1 MKKALIRLMLSC
13 GFISGAYATESLIV
27 TNSVHKTASA
37 KISTVVGYSLMTDA
51 GLDSSWQNRD
61 KLTSEDQATLANYY
75 LTSPKI
81 PSSYSIAWKTSRFV
95 YFLGNYGVG
104 EKRFVSA
111 SDKKEG
117 VKLFDYGVKAGKIAM
132 DLDPSKVEGYYWYA
146 VDLGSWGLAKGIIA
160 SASSAGDGMDA
171 LKAAKKLDP
180 SYQWYG
186 SSRILGR
193 YYQELPGIFGGS
205 DKKALALY
213 EEATKKSPNSRV
225 NWLYLGRYYLKDGDA
240 SKGLEICTKG
250 LSLPNADGSLEETRY
265 KRELNEC
272 VKDAKYLIFL

>member
-1 MKKALIRLMLSC
+1 MKKSLISIIL
-13 GFISGAYATESLIV
+13 GFSLVSGAYALDNAT
-27 TNSVHKTASA
+27 TKNSIA
-37 KISTVVGYSLMTDA
+37 GYSLMTDA
-51 GLDSSWQNRD
+51 GLDQSWNNRE
-61 KLTSEDQATLANYY
+61 KLTSKEQTELANYY
-75 LTSPKI
+75 LTKPTL

-111 SDKKEG
+111 DDKTEG
-117 VKLFDYGVKAGKIAM
+117 VKLFDFGVNAGKIAM

-146 VDLGSWGLAKGIIA
+146 VDLGSYGLAKGIIA
-160 SASSAGDGMDA
+160 AASSAGDGMDA

-213 EEATKKSPNSRV
+213 EEATKKGANSSV
-225 NWLYLGRYYLKDGDA
+225 NWLYLGRYYLKDGKVN
-240 SKGLEICTKG
+240 KGLEMCTKG
-250 LSLPNADGSLEETRY
+250 LSLPNADGALEESRY
-265 KRELNEC
+265 RRELNEC
-272 VKDAKYLIFL
+272 VKDARAKS